1 MSDDE
6 WYFSW
11 VIKDIVETGGR
22 SASFP
27 SSGPQLPRLMF
38 GNESHMTATATF
50 VLDLVFSLFLNHPSN
65 DGLSRDNDH

>member
-11 VIKDIVETGGR
+11 VIKDIVEPGGK
-22 SASFP
+22 SAGFP

-38 GNESHMTATATF
+38 GNESYMTATATF
-50 VLDLVFSLFLNHPSN
+50 VLDLLFSLFKNHPSN